1 MKCAPVLALFFVG
14 LASALKAPRL
24 EHVNTEV
31 GYHAIVKENSR
42 NVEIMPR
49 IRVLDAK
56 VCRFLV
62 TNKRHG
68 EAPFEVRITDEATG
82 KAELFA
88 KKELNCE
95 KHRNYKFDI
104 AAVGCNGLVSENV
117 TVHLTV
123 DDVNEFAP
131 RWEEESYQG
140 SVDEGRPP
148 HERVLRVR
156 ALDADCTPKNSEI
169 CKYDILDAHVPF
181 SIDSEGTI
189 WTTEPLDWEAS
200 SNHIFQ
206 VVAFDCSMK
215 QSHPVT
221 VTIKVNRVCK
231 VGWKGMEEHV
241 EYTPGSGRRALFPDA
256 QLELCEGACEP
267 EQLSAR
273 LTLAT
278 RHVGKGCDRDTYS
291 VDSQRKLCG
300 ASSDSVDLLPSP
312 GVGAEWTQ
320 GLPTDEGRESDQ
332 IYEFDGA
339 TNAVVIPESTVSHNL
354 TNVFTAGF
362 WMRHRAPTA
371 HNASHLKEHILCNS
385 DDHRMSRHHT
395 ALFIRNCRL
404 ILLLRR
410 EPTQEQANKFT
421 PAEWRWK
428 TPEVCDDRWHHY
440 AVSVNFPEASL
451 YVDGRP
457 FKVTANNPEIVDD
470 WPLHQT
476 KNINTTFVVGA
487 CWQGKDNK
495 MAFHFH
501 GYLTGLSVLRGRT
514 ESPDVLSCLHRCK
527 EWLDIPPADS
537 QAAGTEVTSNS
548 ERSEVTV
555 TARDQDTLE
564 DLVSRVAYVNS
575 RDFPTPGRRT
585 VHVATTVMCSNG
597 KAQKVPPV
605 ESWVTILAAE
615 QPSITINGT
624 PNLAREYEPFKQGIE
639 LFASVFISVGR
650 EHPVTTQASTAS
662 SSSQEDEDDDDEED
676 NQVSPPAASQRPGRL
691 DSCSVQ
697 VYPPLNPDHEHFQL
711 PSYMM
716 AHLGIHHRESKD
728 GLVIYGADKVQHY
741 ENVLRQILYFNKKPA
756 YYLNRAF
763 KLVCSE
769 LNGRFVSNEYIQT
782 LTVIHPRPESP
793 SQHETAAPATGAMR
807 TTPSSASSSR
817 PVAPAAPAMAA
828 HVQVASHSVEAKPAK
843 THAGKYVELLDGGA
857 SEALAKSSASHAV
870 TIIIVVCVGFLVFMI
885 VLGVIRIRAAH
896 QHQQHR
902 QGSSRLRSG
911 DDQDQEMAWDDSSL
925 TITVNPMDQITEDRE
940 GRRGG
945 GGAGSGMGGASGAGS
960 GRRGSAED
968 DDSDSSDD
976 ASSYHEESE
985 EEEGAPPEKA
995 KAKGDLEW
1003 DDSTLTF

>member
-1 MKCAPVLALFFVG
+1 MRCASVLALLAG
-14 LASALKAPRL
+14 LATALKAPRL

-42 NVEIMPR
+42 KVEIMPR

-56 VCRFLV
+56 VCRFLI
-62 TNKRHG
+62 TSKHHS
-68 EAPFEVRITDEATG
+68 EAPFEVHITNEESG
-82 KAELFA
+82 EAELFA
-88 KKELNCE
+88 KKDLNCE
-95 KHRNYKFDI
+95 KHRSYKFDI
-104 AAVGCNGLVSENV
+104 AAVGCNGLVSDNV

-148 HERVLRVR
+148 HERVLKVR

-169 CKYDILDAHVPF
+169 CKYDIQDAHVPF
-181 SIDSEGTI
+181 SIDSEGTL
-189 WTTEPLDWEAS
+189 WTTEPLDWEVS

-221 VTIKVNRVCK
+221 VTIRVNRVCR
-231 VGWKGMEEHV
+231 VGWKGLEEQV
-241 EYTPGSGRRALFPDA
+241 EYSPGSGRRALFPDA
-256 QLELCEGACEP
+256 QLELCESTCDP
-267 EQLSAR
+267 EQLTAR
-273 LTLAT
+273 LSLAT

-312 GVGAEWTQ
+312 GVGTEWTQ

-354 TNVFTAGF
+354 TNTFTVGF
-362 WMRHRAPTA
+362 WMRHKEPPSTA
-371 HNASHLKEHILCNS
+371 HNASHLKEHVLCSS

-395 ALFIRNCRL
+395 ALFLRNCRL
-404 ILLLRR
+404 VLLLRR

-457 FKVTANNPEIVDD
+457 FKTTPNNPEIVDD

-495 MAFHFH
+495 MAFHFR

-514 ESPDVLSCLHRCK
+514 ESPSVLSCLHQCK
-527 EWLDIPPADS
+527 EWLDMPPADS
-537 QAAGTEVTSNS
+537 QAAGTEVSTNS

-585 VHVATTVMCSNG
+585 VRISTTIMCSNG
-597 KAQKVPPV
+597 KAQKVAAE

-650 EHPVTTQASTAS
+650 SSSVSTAS
-662 SSSQEDEDDDDEED
+662 SSSQEDDDDEED
-676 NQVSPPAASQRPGRL
+676 NQVAPPAKRQGRL

-793 SQHETAAPATGAMR
+793 PSHQETAAPLAK
-807 TTPSSASSSR
+807 TTPASR
-817 PVAPAAPAMAA
+817 PPPSPAAPAHA
-828 HVQVASHSVEAKPAK
+828 QVASQSAEAKGAK
-843 THAGKYVELLDGGA
+843 VRAGKYVELLDGGA

-896 QHQQHR
+896 QHQQQRGGSGGSGRHR
-902 QGSSRLRSG
+902 NG
-911 DDQDQEMAWDDSSL
+911 DEQDQEMAWDDSSL
-925 TITVNPMDQITEDRE
+925 TITVNPMDQITEERE

-945 GGAGSGMGGASGAGS
+945 SSTGGASGGG
-960 GRRGSAED
+960 GRRATSSAADEE
-968 DDSDSSDD
+968 DSDSSDD
-976 ASSYHEESE
+976 GSSYHEESE
-985 EEEGAPPEKA
+985 EEEGAAPDKA

>member
-1 MKCAPVLALFFVG
+1 MKCAVPVLFAALCVFGVT
-14 LASALKAPRL
+14 AALKAPRL
-24 EHVNTEV
+24 EHVNADV

-169 CKYDILDAHVPF
+169 CKYDILDTHVPF

-267 EQLSAR
+267 EQLSTR

-354 TNVFTAGF
+354 TNVFTVGF
-362 WMRHRAPTA
+362 WMRHRAPTS
-371 HNASHLKEHILCNS
+371 HNASHLKEHVLCNS

-395 ALFIRNCRL
+395 ALFLRNCRL

-457 FKVTANNPEIVDD
+457 FKP
-470 WPLHQT
+470 
-476 KNINTTFVVGA
+476 

-495 MAFHFH
+495 MAFHFR

-585 VHVATTVMCSNG
+585 VQVATTVMCSN
-597 KAQKVPPV
+597 ASP
-605 ESWVTILAAE
+605 
-615 QPSITINGT
+615 INGT

-650 EHPVTTQASTAS
+650 ERPTTTQASTAS

-807 TTPSSASSSR
+807 TTPASPSSSR

-828 HVQVASHSVEAKPAK
+828 HAQVASHSVEAKPAK

-925 TITVNPMDQITEDRE
+925 TITVNPMDQISEERE
-940 GRRGG
+940 SRRGV
-945 GGAGSGMGGASGAGS
+945 GATTGSGAATT
-960 GRRGSAED
+960 RRVRRKRGLL
-968 DDSDSSDD
+968 
-976 ASSYHEESE
+976 
-985 EEEGAPPEKA
+985 PRRPRPR
-995 KAKGDLEW
+995 GDLEW